1 MGLGDVT
8 QEEELRLWA
17 ESHGGQCRPKFP
29 APPPEG
35 GCGGADRKCFRL
47 RPPPRSLSRLSRPGV
62 RGHAPEVKGP
72 C

>member
-8 QEEELRLWA
+8 QEEWLRLWA
-17 ESHGGQCRPKFP
+17 EPHDGQCRPKFP

-35 GCGGADRKCFRL
+35 GCGRADRKCFRL
-47 RPPPRSLSRLSRPGV
+47 RPPPGSLSRLRRPGV
-62 RGHAPEVKGP
+62 RGHAPEVERP